1 MIINKLKIVGLF
13 EQFNY
18 TIAFNTEE
26 QLTIITGPNGYGKTM
41 ILNIIFN
48 FFNRRFY
55 FFQNLVFKKI
65 EFYLDNDFNIE
76 ITKKK
81 ENVSSLFNE
90 EKAEEKEKVI
100 IKFIKNQRDI
110 DSIVYTNEEAN
121 EFFSRIEKY
130 LPIRRIAPTQWIDKR
145 TDRVLTMEI
154 ILNEYSNQLPD
165 EFTNNYYRLNVKND
179 KIFEI
184 FKTSNVHLIKEQ
196 RLLKQS
202 FKKYSDR
209 EQFTTNTIQ
218 EYADELKDLIRNTQA
233 QSFIISQE
241 LDSTFPKRL
250 IEEKGKITEEEFNNR
265 YKILINKQE
274 KLKKYGLSASKQE
287 VLNQYNKDDAKA
299 LLVYLNDSDAKI
311 KIFDDLLNRIELF
324 TNILNEHRF
333 SFKTIQIDTNTG
345 FTFLTNKNKTLNLKD
360 LSSGEQHEVVL
371 LYELIFKAKPNTT
384 VLIDEPEI
392 SLHITWQNDFLK
404 DLMQIIKLQS
414 IQVIIATHSPQ
425 IINENWDLTVNLEK
439 QV

>member
-324 TNILNEHRF
+324 TNILNERRF

>member
-100 IKFIKNQRDI
+100 IKFIKNQGDI
-110 DSIVYTNEEAN
+110 DSIVYTNEAEN

-209 EQFTTNTIQ
+209 EQFITNTIQ
-218 EYADELKDLIRNTQA
+218 EYAEELKDLIRNTQA

-250 IEEKGKITEEEFNNR
+250 IEEKGKITKEDFNNR

>member
-110 DSIVYTNEEAN
+110 DSIVYTNEAEN

-324 TNILNEHRF
+324 TNILNERRF

>member
-110 DSIVYTNEEAN
+110 DSIVYTNEAEN

-202 FKKYSDR
+202 LKKYSDR

-324 TNILNEHRF
+324 TNILNERRF

>member
-100 IKFIKNQRDI
+100 IKFIKNQGDI
-110 DSIVYTNEEAN
+110 DSIVYTNEAEN

-209 EQFTTNTIQ
+209 EQFITNTIQ
-218 EYADELKDLIRNTQA
+218 EYAEELKDLIRNTQA

-324 TNILNEHRF
+324 TNILNERRF

>member
-90 EKAEEKEKVI
+90 EKAEEKEKVL
-100 IKFIKNQRDI
+100 IKFIKNQGDI
-110 DSIVYTNEEAN
+110 DSIVYTNEAEN

-209 EQFTTNTIQ
+209 EQFITNTIQ
-218 EYADELKDLIRNTQA
+218 EYAEELKDLIRNTQA

-324 TNILNEHRF
+324 TNILNERRF

-345 FTFLTNKNKTLNLKD
+345 FTFLTNINKTLNLKD
-360 LSSGEQHEVVL
+360 LSPGEQHEVVL

>member
-209 EQFTTNTIQ
+209 EQFITNTIQ
-218 EYADELKDLIRNTQA
+218 EYAEELKDLIRNTQA

-250 IEEKGKITEEEFNNR
+250 IEEKGKITKEDFNNR

-324 TNILNEHRF
+324 TNILNERRF